1 MNQLPSITKLT
12 EATMLAVGTV
22 RRGIDILVKEGLVET
37 VPGRGTF
44 VIDQRPPTSGSAS
57 GPAGGRETRD
67 GPSAGRPSAGRTRSS
82 DVPRPHGHV
91 RHYRESRAHRLPRPP
106 GPGPNPPKP
115 PPPRRPRPHKPANP
129 PT

>member
-57 GPAGGRETRD
+57 APAGGRETRD
-67 GPSAGRPSAGRTRSS
+67 GPAPARPPPGRTRPPAG
-82 DVPRPHGHV
+82 PRPHRPPRPQPRGP
-91 RHYRESRAHRLPRPP
+91 AHRPP
-106 GPGPNPPKP
+106 GPLA
-115 PPPRRPRPHKPANP
+115 RDL
-129 PT
+129 

>member
-1 MNQLPSITKLT
+1 MKIEIDPSSPVHPYRQLADRLREKIASGEITNQLPSITKLT

-91 RHYRESRAHRLPRPP
+91 RH
-106 GPGPNPPKP
+106 
-115 PPPRRPRPHKPANP
+115 
-129 PT
+129 

>member
-1 MNQLPSITKLT
+1 VKIEIDPSSPVHPYRQLADRLREKIASGEITNQLPSITKLT

-91 RHYRESRAHRLPRPP
+91 RH
-106 GPGPNPPKP
+106 
-115 PPPRRPRPHKPANP
+115 
-129 PT
+129 

>member
-1 MNQLPSITKLT
+1 MKIEIDPSSPVHPYRQLADRLREKIASGEITNQLPSITKLT

-44 VIDQRPPTSGSAS
+44 VIDQRPPTSGSAA

-67 GPSAGRPSAGRTRSS
+67 SPSAGHPSAGRTRSS

-91 RHYRESRAHRLPRPP
+91 RH
-106 GPGPNPPKP
+106 
-115 PPPRRPRPHKPANP
+115 
-129 PT
+129 

>member
-82 DVPRPHGHV
+82 DVPRPHGHDP
-91 RHYRESRAHRLPRPP
+91 HSPDRPAP
-106 GPGPNPPKP
+106 SPST
-115 PPPRRPRPHKPANP
+115 PPRRCPNHAKP
-129 PT
+129 